1 MQISIETV
9 LGTYMFGRT
18 AEGGAFDELASSLIL
33 AEMISGRSSDLT
45 LQLMKK
51 MGTVL
56 LEQANAPKA

>member
-1 MQISIETV
+1 MQISIEMV
-9 LGTYMFGRT
+9 LGAYMCGRT
-18 AEGGAFDELASSLIL
+18 AEGGAFDELASCLIL
-33 AEMISGRSSDLT
+33 SEMISGKPSDLT